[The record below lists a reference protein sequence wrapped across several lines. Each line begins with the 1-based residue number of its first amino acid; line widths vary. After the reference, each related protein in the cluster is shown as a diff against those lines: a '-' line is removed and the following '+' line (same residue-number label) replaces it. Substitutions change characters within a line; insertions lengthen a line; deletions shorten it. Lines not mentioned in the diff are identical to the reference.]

1 MAKPGRS
8 SGLNREELTMPYRY
22 PASRRLFAGL
32 IASAFVFGATP
43 AVWAGS
49 ATGAATEW
57 TQLANNAQLIDL
69 LKSSGIQ
76 VDNQITQI
84 GQLAEQI
91 QNQLKIYENM
101 LQNTSQLPDHIWGQ
115 VEGDLNRLRDIV
127 KQGQSISFSMANAD
141 DVLKQRFQSYADLKT
156 NLPNAE
162 SFSSSYQSWSDTNR
176 DTIASTLKA
185 ASLTADQFGSEEG
198 TMTSLRG
205 MSESADGQMKALQV
219 GHQIAAQQ
227 VAQMQ
232 KLRGLVS
239 QQMTMMGTWLQTEQT
254 GKDLA
259 QARREKF
266 FNADVRTVPT
276 GQKMEPR
283 W

>member
-1 MAKPGRS
+1 MS
-8 SGLNREELTMPYRY
+8 NH
-22 PASRRLFAGL
+22 L
-32 IASAFVFGATP
+32 IAFRKPLVALVALGLSVWPQVEARAGA
-43 AVWAGS
+43 

-69 LKSSGIQ
+69 LKSSGLQ

-84 GQLAEQI
+84 SQLAEQI
-91 QNQLKIYENM
+91 DNQLNIYQNM
-101 LQNTSQLPDHIWGQ
+101 LQNTAQLPEHIWGQ
-115 VEGDLNRLRDIV
+115 VQNDLNRLRGIV
-127 KQGQSISFSMANAD
+127 DQGQSISFSMGNAD
-141 DVLKQRFQSYADLKT
+141 DVLQQRFKSYADLRT

-162 SFSSSYQSWSDTNR
+162 SFSTSYQAWSDTNR
-176 DTIASTLKA
+176 DTIGSSLRA
-185 ASLTADQFGSEEG
+185 ASLTADQFDSEES
-198 TMTSLRG
+198 TMSSLRA
-205 MSESADGQMKALQV
+205 MSESSDGQMKALQV
-219 GHQIAAQQ
+219 GHEIATQQ

-239 QQMTMMGTWLQTEQT
+239 QQMTMMGTWLQSEQT
-254 GKDLA
+254 DKDLA

-266 FNADVRTVPT
+266 FNAEVQSVPA